1 MRLPYAL
8 CLALLATPAAASDT
22 DLVARGGAL
31 YADKCMRCH
40 GPTAREST
48 VGDISGLSLSTVT
61 SAVRSGPGMMPVL
74 GLDTDEI
81 AAVAAYL
88 SSLGARR

>member
-1 MRLPYAL
+1 MRLVLAL
-8 CLALLATPAAASDT
+8 CLALIATPAAASGP

-31 YADKCMRCH
+31 YAAKCMRCH
-40 GPTAREST
+40 GPTARESV

-74 GLDTDEI
+74 GLETDEI

-88 SSLGARR
+88 SHLGAR